1 MNCVFL
7 NMSLIVSNIQKKYN
21 QQVAVEGVSFELQP
35 GEIVGFLGP
44 NGAGKSTTLKMI
56 AGILSADAGK
66 ITINNLAVGMDEVN
80 TKKLVGYLPESNA
93 LYKDLYVKEYLHFLG
108 NVHSLKNIELRIKEV
123 IELLQ
128 LGSMQ
133 QKKIGELSKG
143 FQQRVGIAAAI
154 IHQPALVLL
163 DEPTSGLDPNQL
175 MDIRKVIQQ
184 LSTHS
189 MVLFSSHILQE
200 VTAVC
205 NRVLVMHQGKLV
217 ANEPI
222 EELLKPKTN
231 HLHVEFEEEITH
243 LQEHLSKLS
252 LEMIHIDKHL
262 LVVKTAEDKDVKKI
276 VMQFAL
282 DMGLNIERLHT
293 EQASLEEIFKLLTH

>member
-1 MNCVFL
+1 
-7 NMSLIVSNIQKKYN
+7 MSLILSNIQKRYN
-21 QQVAVEGVSFELQP
+21 QQIAVDDISFEVHP

-56 AGILSADAGK
+56 AGIIASDAGK
-66 ITINNLAVGMDEVN
+66 ITINNVEVGVDAIN
-80 TKKLVGYLPESNA
+80 AKKLVGYLPESNA
-93 LYKDLYVKEYLHFLG
+93 LYKDLYIKEYLQFIG
-108 NVHSLKNIELRIKEV
+108 NVHDLKNIPERIKEV

-128 LGSMQ
+128 LGPMQ

-154 IHQPALVLL
+154 LHQPALVLL

-175 MDIRKVIQQ
+175 IDIRKLIQQ
-184 LSTHS
+184 LSQNS

-205 NRVLVMHQGKLV
+205 HRVLVMHEGKLV
-217 ANEPI
+217 ANESI
-222 EELLKPKTN
+222 EQILKPQTN
-231 HLHVEFEEEITH
+231 HLHIQFEEDITH
-243 LQEHLSKLS
+243 LQSHIQELSI
-252 LEMIHIDKHL
+252 EIIRIDKHL
-262 LVVKTAEDKDVKKI
+262 LVVKTAEGKDVKKI
-276 VMQFAL
+276 IMQFAL
-282 DMGLNIERLHT
+282 DMGLNIERLHV

>member
-1 MNCVFL
+1 
-7 NMSLIVSNIQKKYN
+7 MSLNVSNIQKRYN
-21 QQVAVEGVSFELQP
+21 QQIAVDDISFEVHP

-56 AGILSADAGK
+56 AGILAADAGK
-66 ITINNLAVGMDEVN
+66 ITINNVEVGVDAIN
-80 TKKLVGYLPESNA
+80 AKKLVGYLPESNA
-93 LYKDLYVKEYLHFLG
+93 LYKDLYIKEYLHFLA
-108 NVHSLKNIELRIKEV
+108 NVHALKNTPERIKEV

-128 LGSMQ
+128 LGTMQ

-154 IHQPALVLL
+154 LHQPALILL

-175 MDIRKVIQQ
+175 IDIRKLIQQ
-184 LSTHS
+184 LSQDS

-205 NRVLVMHQGKLV
+205 QRVLVMHEGKLV

-222 EELLKPKTN
+222 EQLLKPQTN
-231 HLHVEFEEEITH
+231 HLYIQFEEDITH
-243 LQEHLSKLS
+243 LQSLIHQLSI
-252 LEMIHIDKHL
+252 EVIRIDKHL
-262 LVVKTAEDKDVKKI
+262 LVVKTAEGKDVKKI

-282 DMGLNIERLHT
+282 DMGLNIERLHI